1 KPEEGLQIPN
11 PSSIITGMGLIP
23 AIARIPGFG
32 ELVPLFMAADVISTK
47 VVNEILNDFSN
58 EAMLEW
64 QRRKLKGLNNALA
77 WVKNNQGAKML
88 ELNVIEFVSQEAHEK
103 FLNGEF
109 KSYKEF
115 DEFVLTDERKED
127 NWYTY
132 FYYVKEENKK
142 TKYLIDSIF
151 LRQ

>member
-1 KPEEGLQIPN
+1 MIFKIYSFGLFN
-11 PSSIITGMGLIP
+11 TIIKTL
-23 AIARIPGFG
+23 GFG

-88 ELNVIEFVSQEAHEK
+88 GLDVKEFVSQTAYEK
-103 FLNGEF
+103 LLCNEF
-109 KSYKEF
+109 KSFKEF
-115 DEFVLTDERKED
+115 DNYEPNEGDNDK
-127 NWYTY
+127 NWYSC
-132 FYYVKEENKK
+132 FYYENREGEK